1 MSYDIFSEDIDTNQ
15 CDLRA
20 LKDIDGAIALIMSLI
35 DDIEEVES
43 DKNRLIKKDIENYLD
58 TMQSNIKYVAED
70 FWIQGYECGGEAVLS
85 ATIDFNH
92 TSEEEQ
98 YEYIKKDD
106 RYFDVIVDPSE
117 HLIRLK
123 NFKDL

>member
-20 LKDIDGAIALIMSLI
+20 LKDIDAAFATITSMI
-35 DDIEEVES
+35 DDIEVS
-43 DKNRLIKKDIENYLD
+43 DRDINRLVKKDIRNYLD

-70 FWIQGYECGGEAVLS
+70 LWIQGYECGGD
-85 ATIDFNH
+85 ATLIDLMDFNCA
-92 TSEEEQ
+92 SDEEQ

-106 RYFDVIVDPSE
+106 RYFDVIINPSD
-117 HLIRLK
+117 HLIKLK